1 MMGATILYAPVKHGK
16 ELEVNAP
23 SSFLAI
29 MERACLE
36 LPVELTERS
45 IPTLEGMKAACENE
59 EHALIE
65 LIGAIRTHK
74 RLRLWAEW

>member
-1 MMGATILYAPVKHGK
+1 
-16 ELEVNAP
+16 
-23 SSFLAI
+23 